1 MADRT
6 ECVHTQDIKFMQ
18 EALKEA
24 EKAYALDEVPVGA
37 VIVYDGEVYARG
49 HNLRETMGDPTAHAE
64 IIAIRNAARK
74 RKSWRLHGMTIYITL
89 EPCPMCAGAMVN
101 SRLDRVV
108 FGAADPKAGAVTSL
122 MNLVAD
128 ERLNHRLQA
137 EGGVLASH
145 SQELLRRFFRKKRK
159 NQTEKPG

>member
-1 MADRT
+1 MGDRT
-6 ECVHTQDIKFMQ
+6 ELDRQFMQ

-37 VIVYDGEVYARG
+37 VIVCDGEVYARG

-64 IIAIRNAARK
+64 IIAIRNAAQK

-108 FGAADPKAGAVTSL
+108 FGATDPKGGAVVSL
-122 MNLVAD
+122 MNLVTD
-128 ERLNHRLQA
+128 DRLNHRLQVD
-137 EGGVLASH
+137 GGVLADE
-145 SQELLRRFFRKKRK
+145 SQELLRRFFRQKRK
-159 NQTEKPG
+159 EQPEKSE